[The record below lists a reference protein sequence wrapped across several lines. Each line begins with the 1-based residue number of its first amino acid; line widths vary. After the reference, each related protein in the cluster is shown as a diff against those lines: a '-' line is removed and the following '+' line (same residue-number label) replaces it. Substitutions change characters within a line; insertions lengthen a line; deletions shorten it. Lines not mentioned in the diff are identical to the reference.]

1 MAGRVIAITGAS
13 AGVGRAVALAFA
25 RKKERI
31 GLIARS
37 KAGLLDAK
45 AEVERE
51 GGQAAIF
58 PADVA
63 DPAAVRKAADHIE
76 QALGPIDIWI
86 NCAMVT
92 VYARVDDMTPEEYR
106 RVTEVT
112 YLGYVHGACEA
123 LSRMKRRG
131 RGTIIQVG
139 SALAYRS
146 IPLQSAYCAAKAAIR
161 GFTESLRCE
170 LIHDKS
176 PIQLCAVHLPAINTP
191 QFSWARVHMPHH
203 PQPVPPI
210 YRPEVAAE
218 AIVFAAEHP
227 ERREYWIGTPS
238 VKAILGN
245 RIAPG
250 LLDRIM
256 AKRTWSGQFTAERIS
271 PTRPDNLF
279 APVEGLHDT
288 YGIFSDRSEAFSLQA
303 RLARHK
309 WVLAGGAAG
318 FTAVLL
324 ASFLGASRNRR

>member
-1 MAGRVIAITGAS
+1 MARRVIAITGAA

-51 GGQAAIF
+51 GGQAAAF

-63 DPAAVRKAADHIE
+63 DPVAVRNAAEHIE

-92 VYARVDDMTPEEYR
+92 VYSRVDDMTPEEYR

-112 YLGYVHGACEA
+112 YLGYVHG
-123 LSRMKRRG
+123 
-131 RGTIIQVG
+131 
-139 SALAYRS
+139 
-146 IPLQSAYCAAKAAIR
+146 
-161 GFTESLRCE
+161 
-170 LIHDKS
+170 
-176 PIQLCAVHLPAINTP
+176 
-191 QFSWARVHMPHH
+191 RVHMPHH

-227 ERREYWIGTPS
+227 ERRE
-238 VKAILGN
+238 
-245 RIAPG
+245 
-250 LLDRIM
+250 
-256 AKRTWSGQFTAERIS
+256 
-271 PTRPDNLF
+271 
-279 APVEGLHDT
+279 
-288 YGIFSDRSEAFSLQA
+288 
-303 RLARHK
+303 
-309 WVLAGGAAG
+309 
-318 FTAVLL
+318 
-324 ASFLGASRNRR
+324 